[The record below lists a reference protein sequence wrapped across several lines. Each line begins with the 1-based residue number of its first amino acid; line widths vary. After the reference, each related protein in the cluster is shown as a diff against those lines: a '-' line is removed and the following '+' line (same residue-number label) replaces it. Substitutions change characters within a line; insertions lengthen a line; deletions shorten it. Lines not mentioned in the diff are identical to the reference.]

1 MMNDFR
7 RRIEKARNKKA
18 LDKILAEALKQYGFL
33 SKEYNEIL
41 NLCWNKLDELK

>member
-7 RRIEKARNKKA
+7 NGIAKAKSKKA
-18 LDKILAEALKQYGFL
+18 LDRILKQALKVYGFL

-41 NLCWNKLDELK
+41 ALCWERI